1 MMVAFQAG
9 VGKHL
14 LRLPMEYGRFAYYFF
29 LKSVRL
35 PFLFTIDCCA
45 AMPPGYYHIKF
56 KT

>member
-29 LKSVRL
+29 SKERSFAFPVH
-35 PFLFTIDCCA
+35 
-45 AMPPGYYHIKF
+45 Y
-56 KT
+56 